1 MRNILA
7 IEVRQRVRKSL
18 IATIAIKLELEEYP
32 SASKEDP
39 KKMKKLIFN
48 FKGETL

>member
-7 IEVRQRVRKSL
+7 IKDVQKERKDL
-18 IATIAIKLELEEYP
+18 TDTIAV
-32 SASKEDP
+32 
-39 KKMKKLIFN
+39 KMERAAVCLSSISNLNSKKLIFN

>member
-7 IEVRQRVRKSL
+7 IENVQRERKDL
-18 IATIAIKLELEEYP
+18 TDTIVV
-32 SASKEDP
+32 
-39 KKMKKLIFN
+39 KMERAVSCSSPNSNLYSKKLIFN